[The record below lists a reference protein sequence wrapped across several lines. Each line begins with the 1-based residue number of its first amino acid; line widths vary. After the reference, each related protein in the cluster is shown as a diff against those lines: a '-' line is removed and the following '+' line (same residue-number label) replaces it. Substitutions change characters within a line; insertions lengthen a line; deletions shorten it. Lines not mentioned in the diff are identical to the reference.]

1 MSSRKSW
8 VWIAMVLGATS
19 SACGSTAPG
28 EGEACSSSNAC
39 ATGLE
44 CVNDAAGAPRCMRQC
59 TRGSAVC
66 DDGAACIDLTSSGA
80 VCWLGGATA
89 LGSPCAG
96 GTQCARGGVCV
107 SAASGADPTCEQ
119 ACLPPS
125 AEFCAAGESCV
136 ATTSGGGFCGAGS

>member
-1 MSSRKSW
+1 MSARTMW
-8 VWIAMVLGATS
+8 VMVALTVGSLAG
-19 SACGSTAPG
+19 ACGSTAPG
-28 EGEACSSSNAC
+28 EGEACSTSNAC
-39 ATGLE
+39 ATGLS

-66 DDGAACIDLTSSGA
+66 DDGSACIDLTTSGA

-89 LGSPCAG
+89 LGSPCSG

-107 SAASGADPTCEQ
+107 SASSGADPTCEQ

-125 AEFCAAGESCV
+125 AEYCAAGESCV
-136 ATTSGGGFCGAGS
+136 ATTSGGGFCGAGT